1 MQFNREKL
9 KAVILETCLQCPP
22 ERLGAVKLH
31 KVLYFLDMLQFA
43 LTGNAVTAATYRK
56 RPYGPT
62 CVQLLPT
69 LRDMEMSGDIIIKDV
84 DFFGMRKREYH
95 ANKASAKGLLNDGEQ
110 AVLSEVVN
118 FVCHQHSAKDI
129 SEISHQRPWEMVE
142 FGEDIPYST
151 ALMLFPTDP
160 SPEAFEVIQK
170 GVSEIEAARSKSDTM
185 GLSKLS
191 DFRSRVLEAHGQI

>member
-9 KAVILETCLQCPP
+9 KAVILETCFQCPP
-22 ERLGAVKLH
+22 ERLGAVKMH

-43 LTGNAVTAATYRK
+43 LAGNAVTAATYRK

-69 LRDMEMSGDIIIKDV
+69 LREMEISGDISIKDV

-95 ANKASAKGLLNDGEQ
+95 ANKMPPSGVLNDNEQ
-110 AVLSEVVN
+110 ALLKEVID

-129 SEISHQRPWEMVE
+129 SEVSHQRPWEMVE

-160 SPEAFEVIQK
+160 SPEAFEVIEQ
-170 GVSEIEAARSKSDTM
+170 GASEIEAARSKSNTL

-191 DFRSRVLEAHGQI
+191 DFRSRVLAAHGQV